1 MVPVGDD
8 HPGTPDWTLSEGS
21 SLYTL
26 IRHRVETPDDSKF
39 IRADS
44 SLDGDVS
51 NYVYFSDPEFIGDS
65 VAFRY
70 RIRMR
75 SSALTASVRAFSYLG
90 LIQVAVPVDFVN
102 TQTGM
107 WENLIS
113 DWMPLVRD
121 ETDYADL
128 NTRLLGL
135 TASRVDVSEL
145 EIEILTPSGFVTTS
159 TTSTSTTTSS
169 TASTTSSTSSTASF
183 TTVTTTTV
191 TSTTTTIPLGDVR
204 AVIEC
209 DLVVT
214 IESRNFRA

>member
-1 MVPVGDD
+1 MVPSGDD

-21 SLYTL
+21 DLYAL
-26 IRHRVETPDDSKF
+26 INHRVETPDDSKF

-51 NYVYFSDPEFIGDS
+51 NYVYFNDPGFIGDS
-65 VAFRY
+65 VSFRY

-90 LIQVAVPVDFVN
+90 VVQVAVPVDFVN
-102 TQTGM
+102 TQTGT

-113 DWMPLVRD
+113 DWLPLERD
-121 ETDYADL
+121 ATDYADF

-145 EIEILTPSGFVTTS
+145 EIEILTPSGLVTTS
-159 TTSTSTTTSS
+159 SSTTTTTTSS
-169 TASTTSSTSSTASF
+169 TTSTTSSTASF
-183 TTVTTTTV
+183 TTVSTSTV
-191 TSTTTTIPLGDVR
+191 TSTTTTIPLGDVNT
-204 AVIEC
+204 VIEC